1 MEITVPVSSIVF
13 STMEKGSLKAAMK
26 RIKKDF
32 PIPLVGT
39 KSHVL
44 FVRPHRN
51 GGVMV
56 GIRVKIMAH
65 RDDVL
70 LLTAIRNKESDM
82 RVCMMYK
89 GFSRTNRDT
98 NRKEIIVRSI
108 LGFYL
113 NSNPQ
118 AEAKRQY

>member
-26 RIKKDF
+26 RIKKEF
-32 PIPLVGT
+32 PIPLIGT
-39 KSHVL
+39 KSSVL

-51 GGVMV
+51 GGTMV
-56 GIRVKIMAH
+56 GIRVKVQAH
-65 RDDVL
+65 RDDVP
-70 LLTAIRNKESDM
+70 LLTAIRNKESDT

-113 NSNPQ
+113 NTKPQ